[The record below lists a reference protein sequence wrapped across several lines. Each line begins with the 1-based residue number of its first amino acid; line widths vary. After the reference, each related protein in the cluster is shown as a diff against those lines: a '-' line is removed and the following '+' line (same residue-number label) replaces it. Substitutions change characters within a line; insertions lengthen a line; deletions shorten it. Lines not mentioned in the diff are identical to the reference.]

1 MAPRARTYCLLT
13 QDLPML
19 AVGVA
24 NVPCFF
30 GILPRFL
37 PIQIA
42 WITSWIYLRFYQAHA
57 DGPRG
62 DPSDEFAFVLWFP
75 PLVRPVLAPVFN
87 ALHRAAYAARLVPR
101 SPGYM
106 DLELSLAQSQ
116 RSGAREEAE
125 RRRAMALAALD
136 ARVAPAAA
144 PPAAASPTAASPA
157 SE

>member
-1 MAPRARTYCLLT
+1 
-13 QDLPML
+13 ML
-19 AVGVA
+19 VVTIA

-42 WITSWIYLRFYQAHA
+42 WICSWIYLRFYQAHPEA
-57 DGPRG
+57 PRG

-75 PLVRPVLAPVFN
+75 PPAQRVLAPVFN
-87 ALHRAAYAARLVPR
+87 TLHRLAYAAHLVPR
-101 SPGYM
+101 NAGYM
-106 DLELSLAQSQ
+106 DLELSLAQAQ

-144 PPAAASPTAASPA
+144 SPA
-157 SE
+157 PA